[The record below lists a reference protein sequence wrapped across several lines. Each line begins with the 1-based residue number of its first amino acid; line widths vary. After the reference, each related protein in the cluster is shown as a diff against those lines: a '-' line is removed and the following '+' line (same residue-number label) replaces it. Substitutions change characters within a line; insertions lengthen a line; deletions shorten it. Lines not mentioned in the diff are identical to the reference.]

1 MIISVNIGYAG
12 PLSSGILSA
21 FPQVFDQ
28 FRSFSEFA
36 KLCRDPESIDAFW
49 NWAETHHVTPSSLCL
64 YIRVDEEDQYWEWR
78 VHLINTREYRAKWE
92 EAYNTPWK
100 HNTKDWPIKN

>member
-28 FRSFSEFA
+28 FDSFSEFTQ
-36 KLCRDPESIDAFW
+36 LCRDPESIDAFW
-49 NWAETHHVTPSSLCL
+49 NWAETHYVTPSSLCL
-64 YIRVDEEDQYWEWR
+64 YIRIDEPIEYWEYR
-78 VHLINTREYRAKWE
+78 VRLINVRQYRKKWE
-92 EAYNTPWK
+92 DKYGKWK